1 MKSELEI
8 MTNFA
13 NELAIVWIHL
23 RINIV
28 GNLVV
33 FGLNLSAK
41 ISCETLVMSEQML
54 SSVET

>member
-1 MKSELEI
+1 

-23 RINIV
+23 RINMV
-28 GNLVV
+28 GNLVA
-33 FGLNLSAK
+33 FGLNFSAK

-54 SSVET
+54 SSVQT